1 MNLCKRLLAL
11 ILCVLL
17 IPVFLPEQVSAA
29 ENIDTEREVSLSISY
44 QDGDT
49 PLSGAEFDIYL
60 VAVADESGELTV
72 TEEFSGFPVNI
83 QGENDEEWRA
93 LASTLEGYVLRED
106 IPPTDSG
113 MTDEQGMVTFPTEG
127 KSLKA
132 GLYLVLGHRHT
143 QNGRR
148 YDPAPFMVM
157 LPGLDEEKDT
167 RIYDV
172 TVNAKYD
179 SSEIPENPEDDTID
193 RKVLKV
199 WEDDG
204 HEKDRPKEIT
214 VQLLCDGEVYDTV
227 ILNEENNWRY
237 TWTDLDNGCT
247 WTVAE
252 KEQEGYKAE
261 ITREGITFVV
271 TNTYEEA
278 VPDKPVP
285 TTPSSPTKPRLP
297 QTGQLWWPVPVLI
310 AAGLLFVILGLIRR
324 RGRTDEK

>member
-29 ENIDTEREVSLSISY
+29 ENIDSEREVSLSISY

-132 GLYLVLGHRHT
+132 GLYLVLGQRHT

-204 HEKDRPKEIT
+204 H
-214 VQLLCDGEVYDTV
+214 
-227 ILNEENNWRY
+227 
-237 TWTDLDNGCT
+237 
-247 WTVAE
+247 A
-252 KEQEGYKAE
+252 
-261 ITREGITFVV
+261 
-271 TNTYEEA
+271 
-278 VPDKPVP
+278 
-285 TTPSSPTKPRLP
+285 
-297 QTGQLWWPVPVLI
+297 
-310 AAGLLFVILGLIRR
+310 
-324 RGRTDEK
+324 